1 MKSDPRK
8 ESGYAKLG
16 KPFCC
21 CCYCRGSWQ
30 KRCTSP
36 LLTGLF
42 ALETAFATCLHFL
55 KFTCISGMRCGTAGW
70 VDRMA
75 KPLFQLTRHPQIG
88 DRLPEYAVTVVFTN
102 LFRRDFMALGEHV

>member
-1 MKSDPRK
+1 VEEGTVKSDPRK

-21 CCYCRGSWQ
+21 CCCYCCGSWQ
-30 KRCTSP
+30 QRCTSP

-55 KFTCISGMRCGTAGW
+55 KFTYGMTCRTAG
-70 VDRMA
+70 
-75 KPLFQLTRHPQIG
+75 
-88 DRLPEYAVTVVFTN
+88 
-102 LFRRDFMALGEHV
+102 